1 MMDSNKLNHGD
12 SERTIGD
19 SSEVCGGEQ
28 QNQQQKQ
35 QEEPTT
41 RSRRGSNKRK
51 LADDEEEDDEDDE
64 SLLITSTLQQQQSEP
79 VEQSVKDKSD
89 REEQQMEANR
99 KRARDIRKRK
109 KKMIADMQQKIVQL
123 TMENQM
129 LLQNTQTQQT
139 EIQHLRA
146 YVQQQEVM
154 QQLLLQDR
162 QRLLGTLPLQLNT
175 DPLPHQHSGVAT
187 VPTNSNNT
195 NTSNHTGDLNLL
207 SNTETTPQLVNNGN
221 SASNFPAASDLIQQL
236 MRQQILWGSG
246 AGGGG
251 GGCGNNPHP
260 PGNSIHIGGRA
271 LVSGDSSSNELRNI
285 DTTRSMLQHPQLG
298 GTTAAGSYPD
308 NIPSAASSLLRG
320 RTSSLST
327 LTSSHSVGGV
337 LGSETNSNSTNT
349 SVTNH
354 QSVSSHISNHL
365 LSATVNRRQREEE
378 SQHNPQRRGHHSG

>member
-51 LADDEEEDDEDDE
+51 LAADEEEDDEDDE

-236 MRQQILWGSG
+236 MRQEQILWGSS

-251 GGCGNNPHP
+251 GGNNPP
-260 PGNSIHIGGRA
+260 QGNSIHIGERSHASKGGEGYLGHPSA
-271 LVSGDSSSNELRNI
+271 IAAGVGDTSLVTQRRTQLRPPQVAGDSSSNELRSI
-285 DTTRSMLQHPQLG
+285 DAT
-298 GTTAAGSYPD
+298 
-308 NIPSAASSLLRG
+308 
-320 RTSSLST
+320 
-327 LTSSHSVGGV
+327 
-337 LGSETNSNSTNT
+337 
-349 SVTNH
+349 
-354 QSVSSHISNHL
+354 QSVNSQ
-365 LSATVNRRQREEE
+365 LSYLNPVNRRQYEEE
-378 SQHNPQRRGHHSG
+378 NQRYQFSS

>member
-64 SLLITSTLQQQQSEP
+64 SLLITSTLQQHQSEP

-154 QQLLLQDR
+154 QQLVSNAR
-162 QRLLGTLPLQLNT
+162 
-175 DPLPHQHSGVAT
+175 
-187 VPTNSNNT
+187 NS
-195 NTSNHTGDLNLL
+195 
-207 SNTETTPQLVNNGN
+207 
-221 SASNFPAASDLIQQL
+221 
-236 MRQQILWGSG
+236 
-246 AGGGG
+246 
-251 GGCGNNPHP
+251 
-260 PGNSIHIGGRA
+260 
-271 LVSGDSSSNELRNI
+271 
-285 DTTRSMLQHPQLG
+285 
-298 GTTAAGSYPD
+298 Y
-308 NIPSAASSLLRG
+308 
-320 RTSSLST
+320 
-327 LTSSHSVGGV
+327 
-337 LGSETNSNSTNT
+337 
-349 SVTNH
+349 
-354 QSVSSHISNHL
+354 
-365 LSATVNRRQREEE
+365 
-378 SQHNPQRRGHHSG
+378 